1 MKGPVQR
8 LSTHRHRVYQL
19 APGLLLAFKPRG
31 HREAAHTHA
40 HRQRLRVL
48 RGALR
53 VRVGMRTCTLRPGSR
68 PLSIAAG
75 RLHETFALRDTW
87 VVAEYSE
94 PKEPRQRLR
103 S

>member
-1 MKGPVQR
+1 MKGTVQL
-8 LSTHRHRVYQL
+8 LSTRRHRVYQL
-19 APGLLLAFKPRG
+19 APGLLLVFKPRG
-31 HREAAHTHA
+31 HREAAHAHG

-53 VRVGMRTCTLRPGSR
+53 VRVGMRTCTLRPSSR

-87 VVAEYSE
+87 VVAESSE
-94 PKEPRQRLR
+94 RKEPGLR
-103 S
+103 P